1 MADRCEL
8 KEFLQQEVTSF
19 REELKKVALRIWENP
34 ESAWKEEFA
43 AKELCAFLTAHGVD
57 TAPGLYEYPTAFRGE
72 TSGEKSGKTFAFA
85 AEYDALPPG
94 HACGHNLIGTASAG
108 AMCAASAA
116 MKKFGIPG
124 KLLILGTPAEESGSG
139 KVHLMHRGVLE
150 GVDAV
155 MMSHPHWCTM
165 RDTGSLAI
173 RRYDVIYH
181 GVSSHAAGCPELGIN
196 ALDAVMLL
204 FSAVNAFRQ
213 QMPDLCRIHG
223 IVKEGGEMPNII
235 PGKASCRF
243 YLRSGSEVWMEKLE
257 ANCPDMKIFD
267 TSKGVELMRS
277 EGHWHGD
284 HFHEGGVEPHIWNS
298 TRNAS
303 IIAEN
308 ICQALCQLDPT
319 HQEDYRKRL
328 SILKQTIAQT
338 HTNVLTFLENAD
350 STFLIYHPALTYF
363 ARDYGLKQIS
373 IEENGKEPSP
383 AKLKELIENSRK
395 ADARIIFIQQEFDQ
409 RNAQL
414 IARELNLNIVPINPL
429 SYDWDK
435 EMIHVAKAL
444 KKE

>member
-1 MADRCEL
+1 MLCLLCACTGTAPKNEKPKLTVTLEPLRYFTEAIAGPHYQVISMVPKGSSPESYDPTP
-8 KEFLQQEVTSF
+8 QQLVNLSQSQ
-19 REELKKVALRIWENP
+19 AYLRI
-34 ESAWKEEFA
+34 
-43 AKELCAFLTAHGVD
+43 G
-57 TAPGLYEYPTAFRGE
+57 Y
-72 TSGEKSGKTFAFA
+72 
-85 AEYDALPPG
+85 
-94 HACGHNLIGTASAG
+94 IG
-108 AMCAASAA
+108 
-116 MKKFGIPG
+116 F
-124 KLLILGTPAEESGSG
+124 E
-139 KVHLMHRGVLE
+139 
-150 GVDAV
+150 
-155 MMSHPHWCTM
+155 
-165 RDTGSLAI
+165 
-173 RRYDVIYH
+173 
-181 GVSSHAAGCPELGIN
+181 
-196 ALDAVMLL
+196 
-204 FSAVNAFRQ
+204 Q
-213 QMPDLCRIHG
+213 
-223 IVKEGGEMPNII
+223 
-235 PGKASCRF
+235 
-243 YLRSGSEVWMEKLE
+243 VWMEKLE

-444 KKE
+444 KNSP